1 MKLYKLSLLLL
12 LLVCS
17 FVACKKEL
25 AIEPEQSVS
34 DQAVFTS
41 KAGAQAAVFGVYS
54 TAQLL
59 DVFGGLP
66 LIIGDYQADNVEFVG
81 SFPTLQEISQFTT
94 LSVNTSIAPIW
105 ENHYKVI
112 LRANSII
119 DRVPGITEA
128 GFTDAQK
135 KQMVAEAKFI
145 RALTYFQL
153 VNLFAQ
159 PYNCSN
165 GSNLGVPLVLK
176 QFDPANIN
184 FPARNTVNEVHLQI
198 KKDLEE
204 AITDLPATYAALADT
219 RGRATKGAAR
229 GLLSRLHL
237 YRKEWAE
244 AASRA
249 NEVITATPTYTLA
262 ANYAFYDANSAED
275 VFTIEMT
282 TTDNSRTGAGGLASY
297 HRPASAGGRGD
308 APFST
313 SLVQAYLQEPG
324 DKRLAIS
331 DSAVASDGP
340 RRRFTLKYF
349 DARTN
354 ADNTPVIRVTEMY
367 LNRAEALAEKDGLN
381 QESIDLINA
390 LRRRAGLADWTLIT
404 FTTKQALIDGILNER
419 RKELAFEGHR
429 RMDLLRKGLP
439 LRSSGPAAGISTPCD
454 PTNSPKVI
462 LPIPQREIDI
472 NPALKGQQNPGY

>member
-1 MKLYKLSLLLL
+1 MKLYKLGLLILMVISL
-12 LLVCS
+12 S
-17 FVACKKEL
+17 ACKKDL
-25 AIEPEQSVS
+25 AIQPEQSLS
-34 DQAVFTS
+34 DQAVFTD

-54 TAQLL
+54 TAQAL

-66 LIIGDYQADNVEFVG
+66 LVIGDYLADNVEFVG
-81 SFPTLQEISQFTT
+81 SFPTLQEINQFTT

-105 ENHYKVI
+105 QNHYRVI
-112 LRANSII
+112 LRANTII
-119 DRVPGITEA
+119 DRVPGITET

-135 KQMVAEAKFI
+135 KQMVAEAKFM

-159 PYNCSN
+159 PYNCSM

-176 QFDPANIN
+176 EFDATTIV

-204 AITDLPATYAALADT
+204 SIPDLPTTYAASTDT
-219 RGRATKGAAR
+219 RGRATKGASRA
-229 GLLSRLHL
+229 LLSRLHL
-237 YRKEWAE
+237 YRGEWPE
-244 AASRA
+244 AATRA
-249 NEVITATPTYTLA
+249 NEVITATPTYALA

-275 VFTIEMT
+275 VFTIQMT

-313 SLVQAYLQEPG
+313 SLVQAYLQEAG
-324 DKRLAIS
+324 DRRLAIS

-367 LNRAEALAEKDGLN
+367 LNRAEALAERDGIN
-381 QESIDLINA
+381 QTSIDLINP
-390 LRRRAGLADWTLIT
+390 LRIRAGLTSWTLTT
-404 FTTKQALIDGILNER
+404 FSTKQELVLGILNER

-429 RMDLLRKGLP
+429 RMDLLRKGLS
-439 LRSSGPAAGISTPCD
+439 LRTTGPTAAISKPCD
-454 PTNSPKVI
+454 ASSPKVI

-472 NPALKGQQNPGY
+472 NPGLRGQQNPGY

>member
-1 MKLYKLSLLLL
+1 MKLYKLCLLLI
-12 LLVCS
+12 LVIS
-17 FVACKKEL
+17 FVACKKDL
-25 AIEPEQSVS
+25 AIEPEQALS
-34 DQAVFTS
+34 DQVVFTN
-41 KAGAQAAVFGVYS
+41 KAGAQATVFGVYS

-66 LIIGDYQADNVEFVG
+66 LIIGDYMGDNVEFVG
-81 SFPTLQEISQFTT
+81 SFPTLQEIAQFTT

-105 ENHYKVI
+105 QNHYRVI

-119 DRVPGITEA
+119 DRVPGISEA

-135 KQMVAEAKFI
+135 KAMVAEAKFM

-165 GSNLGVPLVLK
+165 GSNLGVPLVLRE
-176 QFDPANIN
+176 FDAATIS

-204 AITDLPATYAALADT
+204 SIPDLPTSYAASADT
-219 RGRATKGAAR
+219 RGRATKGSSRA
-229 GLLSRLHL
+229 LLSRLHL
-237 YRKEWAE
+237 YRGEWAD
-244 AASRA
+244 AATRA
-249 NEVITATPTYTLA
+249 NEVITATPTYSLA
-262 ANYAFYDANSAED
+262 ANFAFYDANSAED
-275 VFTIEMT
+275 VFTIQMT

-324 DKRLAIS
+324 DRRLAIS

-354 ADNTPVIRVTEMY
+354 ADNTPVIRITEMF
-367 LNRAEALAEKDGLN
+367 LNRAEALAERDGIN
-381 QESIDLINA
+381 QESISLVNP
-390 LRRRAGLADWTLIT
+390 LRRRAGLAEWTIT
-404 FTTKQALIDGILNER
+404 TFSTKQELVLGILNER
-419 RKELAFEGHR
+419 RKELTFEGHR

-439 LRSSGPAAGISTPCD
+439 LRPTGPLVAVSKPCD
-454 PTNSPKVI
+454 AASPKVI

>member
-1 MKLYKLSLLLL
+1 MNLYKTLSIL
-12 LLVCS
+12 LLVCT
-17 FVACKKEL
+17 FAACKKEL
-25 AIEPEQSVS
+25 AVEPEQSLS

-41 KAGAQAAVFGVYS
+41 RAGAQAALLGVYS
-54 TAQLL
+54 TAQVLE
-59 DVFGGLP
+59 VFGGLP

-81 SFPTLQEISQFTT
+81 SFPTLQEIAQYTT
-94 LSVNTSIAPIW
+94 LSTNTSIGPIW
-105 ENHYKVI
+105 QDHYRVI

-119 DRVPGITEA
+119 DRVPGIAEA

-135 KQMVAEAKFI
+135 KQMVAEAKFM

-159 PYNCSN
+159 PYNCNN
-165 GSNLGVPLVLK
+165 GSSLGVPLVLK
-176 QFDPANIN
+176 EFAAGQIE

-204 AITDLPATYAALADT
+204 ALVDLPATHATPTDT

-237 YRKEWAE
+237 YRGEWAE
-244 AASRA
+244 AAARA
-249 NEVITATPTYTLA
+249 NEVITATPTYVLA
-262 ANYAFYDANSAED
+262 PNYAFYDANSAED
-275 VFTIEMT
+275 VFTIQMT

-297 HRPASAGGRGD
+297 HRPAAQGGRGD

-313 SLVQAYLQEPG
+313 SLVNAYLQEPG
-324 DKRLAIS
+324 DRRLALS

-340 RRRFTLKYF
+340 RRRFTLKYT
-349 DARTN
+349 DAKTN
-354 ADNTPVIRVTEMY
+354 ADNTPIIRVTEMY
-367 LNRAEALAEKDGLN
+367 LNRAEALAELN
-381 QESIDLINA
+381 GVNLVSLDLMNA
-390 LRRRAGLADWTLIT
+390 LRIRAGLPEWTLAT
-404 FTTKQALIDGILNER
+404 FTTKQEFINAILNER

-429 RMDLLRKGLP
+429 RMDLLRRGLP
-439 LRSSGPAAGISTPCD
+439 LRTSGPGAAQSLPC
-454 PTNSPKVI
+454 TGQKVV

-472 NPALKGQQNPGY
+472 NPSLKGQQNPGY

>member
-184 FPARNTVNEVHLQI
+184 FPSRNTVNDVHLQI

-237 YRKEWAE
+237 YRREWAE

-249 NEVITATPTYTLA
+249 NEVITATPTYALA

-313 SLVQAYLQEPG
+313 SLIQAYLQEPG

-404 FTTKQALIDGILNER
+404 FTTKQALVDGILNER

-439 LRSSGPAAGISTPCD
+439 LRTSGPAAAISTPCD
-454 PTNSPKVI
+454 ATSSPKVI

>member
-1 MKLYKLSLLLL
+1 MKFYKLSILL

-17 FVACKKEL
+17 FAACKKEL
-25 AIEPEQSVS
+25 AIMPEQSLS
-34 DQAVFTS
+34 DQTVFTS
-41 KAGAQAAVFGVYS
+41 KAGAEAALIGVYS
-54 TAQLL
+54 TSQLL

-66 LIIGDYQADNVEFVG
+66 LIIGDYQSDNVEFVG
-81 SFPTLQEISQFTT
+81 SFPTLQEISQYTT

-105 ENHYKVI
+105 QNHYRVI

-119 DRVPGITEA
+119 DRLPGITET
-128 GFTDAQK
+128 GFTDSLK
-135 KQMVAEAKFI
+135 KQIVAEAKFI

-159 PYNCSN
+159 PYNCSS

-176 QFDPANIN
+176 EFAPGQIE
-184 FPARNTVNEVHLQI
+184 FPARSTVNVVHLQI

-204 AITDLPATYAALADT
+204 ALTDLPARHATATDT

-229 GLLSRLHL
+229 GLLSRFHL
-237 YRKEWAE
+237 YRGEWTE
-244 AASRA
+244 AATRA
-249 NEVITATPTYTLA
+249 NEVITATPTYVLA

-275 VFTIEMT
+275 IFTIQMT
-282 TTDNSRTGAGGLASY
+282 TTDNSRTGAGGMASY
-297 HRPASAGGRGD
+297 HRPASVGGRGD

-313 SLVQAYLQEPG
+313 SLVQAYLEEPG
-324 DKRLAIS
+324 DRRLGIS

-340 RRRFTLKYF
+340 RRRFPLKYF

-354 ADNTPVIRVTEMY
+354 ADNAPVIRVTEMY
-367 LNRAEALAEKDGLN
+367 LNRAEALAEKDGIN
-381 QESIDLINA
+381 QVSIDLINA
-390 LRRRAGLADWTLIT
+390 LRTRAGLAAWTLIT
-404 FTTKQALIDGILNER
+404 FTTKQALVNAILNER

-439 LRSSGPAAGISTPCD
+439 LRSSGPAASISKPCVD
-454 PTNSPKVI
+454 PKVI

-472 NPALKGQQNPGY
+472 NPGLKGQQNPGY

>member
-1 MKLYKLSLLLL
+1 MNLYKLSLSL

-17 FVACKKEL
+17 FAACKKEL
-25 AIEPEQSVS
+25 AIEPEQSLS
-34 DQAVFTS
+34 DQVVFTTR
-41 KAGAQAAVFGVYS
+41 AGAQAAVFGIYS
-54 TAQLL
+54 TAQVLE
-59 DVFGGLP
+59 VFGGLP
-66 LIIGDYQADNVEFVG
+66 LIIGDYQADNVQFVG
-81 SFPTLQEISQFTT
+81 SFPTLQEINQYTT
-94 LSVNTSIAPIW
+94 LSTNVSIAPIW
-105 ENHYKVI
+105 QDHYRVI
-112 LRANSII
+112 LRANSVI
-119 DRVPGITEA
+119 DRVPGITES

-135 KQMVAEAKFI
+135 KGMVAEAKFM

-159 PYNCSN
+159 PYNCSM

-176 QFDPANIN
+176 EFKAGEID
-184 FPARNTVNEVHLQI
+184 FPARSTVNEVHLQI

-204 AITDLPATYAALADT
+204 ALTDLPVTYPAAADT

-237 YRKEWAE
+237 YRGEWT
-244 AASRA
+244 AAAARA
-249 NEVITATPTYTLA
+249 NEVITATPTYVLA

-275 VFTIEMT
+275 VFTIQMT

-297 HRPASAGGRGD
+297 HRPAAQGGRGD

-313 SLVQAYLQEPG
+313 DLVNAYLQEPG
-324 DKRLAIS
+324 DRRLGIS

-367 LNRAEALAEKDGLN
+367 LNRAEALAELN
-381 QESIDLINA
+381 GINQISIDLMNL
-390 LRRRAGLADWTLIT
+390 LRTRAGLTSWTMAT
-404 FTTKQALIDGILNER
+404 FTTKQAFVDAILNER

-429 RMDLLRKGLP
+429 RMDLLRKGKP
-439 LRSSGPAAGISTPCD
+439 LRSSGPTAALSVPC
-454 PTNSPKVI
+454 TGQKVI

-472 NPALKGQQNPGY
+472 NPSLKGQQNPGY